1 MSQDWVERNK
11 EQFGVQIIELKKII
25 ERQVLDSG
33 SSDEFASD
41 MYVALISG
49 RKITPKMEAAI
60 DRIIKAYSPDEILK
74 REEWVNKVVPKL
86 LMVENLIDE
95 TSWTEDYKV
104 NTKRF
109 ILSLIKQAKS
119 RKTLSKK
126 QMDSAASIYLRTKK
140 MLKKIKIMLDSYCFS
155 SYIKVL

>member
-1 MSQDWVERNK
+1 MNKWVERNK
-11 EQFGVQIIELKKII
+11 ERFGVQIIELKKII
-25 ERQVLDSG
+25 ECQVIDLG
-33 SSDEFASD
+33 SSDEFTSD

-60 DRIIKAYSPDEILK
+60 DKIIKVNSPDEMLK

-109 ILSLIKQAKS
+109 ISSLVKQAKS

-126 QMDSAASIYLRTKK
+126 QMDSATSVYLRTKK
-140 MLKKIKIMLDSYCFS
+140 NVEKNKKTA
-155 SYIKVL
+155 

>member
-1 MSQDWVERNK
+1 MNKWVERNK
-11 EQFGVQIIELKKII
+11 ERFGVQIIELKKII
-25 ERQVLDSG
+25 ERQVIDLG
-33 SSDEFASD
+33 SSDEFTSD

-60 DRIIKAYSPDEILK
+60 DKIIKVNSPDEMLK

-86 LMVENLIDE
+86 LMVENLIDD

-109 ILSLIKQAKS
+109 ISSLVKQAKS

-126 QMDSAASIYLRTKK
+126 QMDSATSVYLRTKK
-140 MLKKIKIMLDSYCFS
+140 NVEKNKKTA
-155 SYIKVL
+155 

>member
-1 MSQDWVERNK
+1 MSQNWIERNK

-25 ERQVLDSG
+25 ENQVLASG
-33 SSDEFASD
+33 KSDEFTSD

-49 RKITPKMEAAI
+49 RKITEKMEAAI
-60 DRIIKAYSPDEILK
+60 DRLIKANSPDELLK
-74 REEWVNKVVPKL
+74 REEWVDKVVPKL
-86 LMVENLIDE
+86 LMVENMIDE

-109 ILSLIKQAKS
+109 VLSLIKQARS

-126 QMDSAASIYLRTKK
+126 QMDAATKVYLRTKK
-140 MLKKIKIMLDSYCFS
+140 NIEKNEKKA
-155 SYIKVL
+155 

>member
-1 MSQDWVERNK
+1 MTQNWVEKNK

-25 ERQVLDSG
+25 EKQVLDSG

-60 DRIIKAYSPDEILK
+60 DRIIKAHSPDELLK
-74 REEWVNKVVPKL
+74 REEWVSKVVPKL
-86 LMVENLIDE
+86 MMVENLIDD

-109 ILSLIKQAKS
+109 ISSLIKQAKS

-126 QMDSAASIYLRTKK
+126 QMDSATKVYLRTKK
-140 MLKKIKIMLDSYCFS
+140 NIEKNEKKA
-155 SYIKVL
+155 

>member
-1 MSQDWVERNK
+1 MDNWIEKNK
-11 EQFGVQIIELKKII
+11 KEFGVQIVELKKII
-25 ERQVLDSG
+25 ERQVIDTG

-41 MYVALISG
+41 MYVALMSG
-49 RKITPKMEAAI
+49 RKITPKMESAI
-60 DRIIKAYSPDEILK
+60 DRIIKVNSPDEMLK

-86 LMVENLIDE
+86 MMVEGLIDD

-109 ILSLIKQAKS
+109 ISSLIKQAKS

-126 QMDSAASIYLRTKK
+126 QMDSATSVYLRTKK
-140 MLKKIKIMLDSYCFS
+140 NVEKNKNNA
-155 SYIKVL
+155 